1 MQRFQDS
8 NERTD
13 KSPWIGLRR
22 VSVKRGIAV
31 YLFLKNAVLGLW
43 LGLTLTL
50 NLILNLTITIT
61 LTLKQHSLK
70 KKKIDPDPGPAFYWH
85 PFAKRIVEEAKPNP
99 HGDIY
104 FFFAKKRVVLRQDQW
119 RADIRPTA
127 LSMDRGRSG
136 SYWDEICPGCCVTLR
151 AYFFFIYFIFLL
163 LFLDFHFILEVVVPQ
178 DNNRNCWRMLKTTE
192 HHRSS
197 SARIIVALAM
207 DSRPKPPSLSYPAF
221 QCISVHGV

>member
-1 MQRFQDS
+1 MV
-8 NERTD
+8 
-13 KSPWIGLRR
+13 R
-22 VSVKRGIAV
+22 VDTNPKPNPKPNHNHNPNPKTAFS
-31 YLFLKNAVLGLW
+31 
-43 LGLTLTL
+43 
-50 NLILNLTITIT
+50 
-61 LTLKQHSLK
+61 K

-99 HGDIY
+99 HGD
-104 FFFAKKRVVLRQDQW
+104 FFFFLPKSALFCDKISDVLIFGRPLFQWIEGEVDLTEMRYVQDAVW
-119 RADIRPTA
+119 RSAPIFF
-127 LSMDRGRSG
+127 
-136 SYWDEICPGCCVTLR
+136 
-151 AYFFFIYFIFLL
+151 YFFIFLL

>member
-1 MQRFQDS
+1 MV
-8 NERTD
+8 
-13 KSPWIGLRR
+13 R
-22 VSVKRGIAV
+22 VDTNPKPNPKPNHNHNPNPKTAFS
-31 YLFLKNAVLGLW
+31 
-43 LGLTLTL
+43 
-50 NLILNLTITIT
+50 
-61 LTLKQHSLK
+61 K

-99 HGDIY
+99 HGD
-104 FFFAKKRVVLRQDQW
+104 FFFFCQKARCSATRSVTCWYSADRSFNGSREKWILLRW
-119 RADIRPTA
+119 DISRMLCDAPR
-127 LSMDRGRSG
+127 L
-136 SYWDEICPGCCVTLR
+136 
-151 AYFFFIYFIFLL
+151 FFFIIFIFLL